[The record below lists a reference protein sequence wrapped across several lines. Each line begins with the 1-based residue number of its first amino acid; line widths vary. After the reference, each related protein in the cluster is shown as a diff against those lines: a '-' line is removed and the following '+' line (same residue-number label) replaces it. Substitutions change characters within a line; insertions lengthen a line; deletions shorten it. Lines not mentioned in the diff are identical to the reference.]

1 MTTGRRLPTL
11 RFFPH
16 RLAVTVALIGFFTAS
31 NANAEYRLQP
41 GDVIEFSVAGIPELK
56 QRCAID
62 IDGSVSF
69 PLAGP
74 LRGAGLSLAEVREKL
89 TAQIS
94 SQEFRRRGYVKME
107 RDVIGAQEVM
117 ISIAEYR
124 PVYVNGD
131 VAKPG
136 SEAFQPGLT
145 VRQAISLAGGY
156 DSLRFR
162 MDNPFLET
170 AELRGA
176 YNNAW
181 LDYAKEQMH
190 IWRLQSELGDKPQ
203 FDEKSL
209 SGLPLPTTLL
219 NGIKEVETRQLA
231 LRQSQDQ
238 KQHQHLAKLVD
249 QRRASVDA
257 LTNRHNAEAQGQ
269 QYDENEFKRTEDLY
283 KRGVAPTTRVADERR
298 IMLLSS
304 TQSLQS
310 QVELERAKAEFE
322 NAQRDVQQWD
332 EAKRL
337 ELLSALRDAKVTAA
351 AVQSRIQAI
360 GEKLVY
366 AGTLKSQL
374 LGGSAAPPQILIIRK
389 GHAPQVGDED
399 DELMPGD
406 VVEVSLQTEKA
417 NVADR

>member
-1 MTTGRRLPTL
+1 MMTGRRSPTSKL
-11 RFFPH
+11 HPKLLVFLVAVIG
-16 RLAVTVALIGFFTAS
+16 LATSG
-31 NANAEYRLQP
+31 NAEADYRLQP

-56 QRCAID
+56 QRCPID
-62 IDGSVSF
+62 IDGIVTF

-74 LRGAGLSLAEVREKL
+74 VPGAGLSLADLRDKL
-89 TAQIS
+89 TALIS
-94 SQEFRRRGYVKME
+94 TQEFRRRGYVKME

-117 ISIAEYR
+117 ISVAEYK

-181 LDYAKEQMH
+181 IDYAKEQMR

-209 SGLPLPTTLL
+209 SRLPLPTALL
-219 NGIKEVETRQLA
+219 TGIKDVEQRQLV

-238 KQHQHLAKLVD
+238 RQRQHLERLVG

-257 LTNRHNAEAQGQ
+257 LANRHNAEAQGL
-269 QYDENEFKRTEDLY
+269 QYDQDEFRRTDDAN
-283 KRGVAPTTRVADERR
+283 KRGVTPTTRVADQRR

-310 QVELERAKAEFE
+310 QVELDRATADLE
-322 NAQRDVQQWD
+322 NAQRDVQTWD
-332 EAKRL
+332 ETKRL
-337 ELLSALRDAKVTAA
+337 ELLAGLRDANITLAT
-351 AVQSRIQAI
+351 VQSRIQAI

-366 AGTLKSQL
+366 TGTLKSQL
-374 LGGSAAPPQILIIRK
+374 LKGSAAPPQILIIRK
-389 GHAPQVGDED
+389 GHPPQVGDED
-399 DELMPGD
+399 DELLPGD